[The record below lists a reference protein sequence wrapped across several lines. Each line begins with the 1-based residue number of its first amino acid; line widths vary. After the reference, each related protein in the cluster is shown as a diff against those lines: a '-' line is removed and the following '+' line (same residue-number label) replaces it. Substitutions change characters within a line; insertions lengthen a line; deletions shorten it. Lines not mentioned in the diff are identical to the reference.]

1 MRRGWP
7 DGNTKPRPVD
17 KFLLIARGSAI
28 TLAVTLWDLN
38 LRHLRAIAL
47 IAEHGSMSRAAQG
60 VNLTQPAITQAL
72 ARTEALLGATLFERR
87 HDGMVATAAAELLVP
102 RINAALDHIGSHRV
116 TMARL
121 RALLA
126 LADAGS
132 YQGASL
138 STGLSIPS
146 LHRAVKDLSVSLRR
160 ALAVRRSNAVFLTE
174 GGVAVAR
181 GFRLARI
188 ELEAGLAELEA
199 LRGNEV
205 RRIVIGAMPLSR
217 ARVLPAA
224 VARFLQRHPLVRIAI
239 AEGSRTELVEPLRNG
254 TLDLMVGALRLPLL
268 EGDLEQQ
275 ALFTDEPVVVARA
288 GHPLCNRSVDM
299 AELARFAWVMPGPGA
314 PLREM
319 WAAMFAEAEREPPP
333 VRVESGSV
341 MTIRQLL
348 IASDFLTLLSR
359 DQIAVELQAG
369 WLAVI
374 AELPAHFRRAI
385 GVTTRAS
392 WRPTRVQ
399 AEFLA
404 DLRAVAGGE

>member
-1 MRRGWP
+1 MLNAIGH
-7 DGNTKPRPVD
+7 
-17 KFLLIARGSAI
+17 AI
-28 TLAVTLWDLN
+28 TLSVKLWDFN

-47 IAEHGSMSRAAQG
+47 IAEFGSMSRAAQG

-72 ARTEALLGATLFERR
+72 ARTEAILGTTLFERR
-87 HDGMVATAAAELLVP
+87 HDGMVPTPAADLLVP
-102 RINAALDHIGSHRV
+102 RIVAALEHIGSHRV

-138 STGLSIPS
+138 ETGLSIPS
-146 LHRAVKDLSVSLRR
+146 LHRAIKDLSVSLRR
-160 ALAVRRSNAVFLTE
+160 PLAVRRSNAVFLTD
-174 GGVAVAR
+174 GGMIVAR

-239 AEGSRTELVEPLRNG
+239 AEGSRAELVEPLRNG
-254 TLDLMVGALRLPLL
+254 TLDLMVGALRQPLL

-275 ALFTDEPVVVARA
+275 ALFADEPVIVARA
-288 GHPLCNRSVDM
+288 GHPLCAKALGGAGDL
-299 AELARFAWVMPGPGA
+299 AELARYAWVMPGPGA
-314 PLREM
+314 PLRDM
-319 WAAMFAEAEREPPP
+319 WVAMFEEAGMDPPP

-359 DQIAVELQAG
+359 DQIAVELQAD
-369 WLAVI
+369 WLAVVDD
-374 AELPAHFRRAI
+374 LPARFRREI

-392 WRPTRVQ
+392 WRPTSVQ

-404 DLRAVAGGE
+404 DLRAVAAGE